1 MRKTSFD
8 GGDIAS
14 ITSGFDNDSKKPLA
28 GILKTKRNS
37 IKKKVQNFSL
47 DSDDGVIEPLLQK
60 VKENTETGNQSAKNL
75 LSKTK
80 NDSII
85 EKGDDKEKLL
95 ADKKSGMPSMTNI
108 PSITN
113 NAYLVNGSHNVKV
126 SIKSNGS
133 STMPMHS
140 HGNTSMFNNDAL
152 QGTYPPKTQIL
163 VGIESTKLSNYSP
176 SPLIFTTAKIHTD
189 GKSKQME
196 PVHVTPVPILSTI
209 EANVIKTGSVIDYTT
224 DINETLRRDNEQNM
238 QNNIFSKNPV
248 GSVPFPRVTSN
259 TSSDAVTKKSS
270 GNKVIITCATLIQ
283 VSQAPKVS
291 DVKATDV
298 KSAPVTSTINITQST
313 LLKSEQSTRTSAKHI
328 QDNAKSTALNENPK
342 SALEKITPL
351 MYNIKTDY
359 SILTP
364 ITSSVHGINKSDN
377 MIHKKVLEMDINK
390 NIQSPKTIT
399 SPVAGTSNLIDSSSS
414 IKYIPDS
421 SGTGRFTR
429 QVSCSLK
436 DNKIQSK
443 KYETAERCFEPDNKL
458 TASNPNKTNKTS
470 SSKVNSDRNLASNG
484 LNLQQ
489 LTAKSITSSITT
501 AASSVISSISS
512 SESPQAQIVA
522 TLSKA
527 IAITKDSP
535 VSVVKSLTTND
546 IINSTSNV
554 VKMTTN
560 ADTHVSNSEQTQS
573 AAITYTTISASA
585 VSKSLTV
592 STVKTP
598 AMITTS
604 QSAATAKN
612 IKISVAKPLITSSL
626 VAEAMSVKM
635 TTTAANSTL
644 SSIVKSQPEADTKS
658 TCSVFPALSKPS
670 SIATAKTP
678 IITPQSITTVSQT
691 SSKSTT
697 TSAKSTTAPRM
708 PQNSTAKN
716 VVGDAIPTATKPS
729 TVTTMKSSAGQKVN
743 TSKLATPKSS
753 AAVVSTGS
761 TTKKV
766 SNEQNGKK
774 TSDGFSEEGKG
785 SKT

>member
-1 MRKTSFD
+1 MFQTSFD

-14 ITSGFDNDSKKPLA
+14 ITSGFDNDSKKPIA

-60 VKENTETGNQSAKNL
+60 IKENTETGNQSAKNL

-80 NDSII
+80 TDSII

-113 NAYLVNGSHNVKV
+113 NAYLVNGSNNVKV

-140 HGNTSMFNNDAL
+140 HKNTSMFNNDAL
-152 QGTYPPKTQIL
+152 QDTYPPKTQTL
-163 VGIESTKLSNYSP
+163 VGIESTKLLSYSP

-209 EANVIKTGSVIDYTT
+209 EANVIKTGAVIDYTT

-238 QNNIFSKNPV
+238 QNNIFNKNPV

-270 GNKVIITCATLIQ
+270 GNKVIITSATLIQ
-283 VSQAPKVS
+283 VSQAPKVI

-313 LLKSEQSTRTSAKHI
+313 LLKSEQSTRTSVKHI
-328 QDNAKSTALNENPK
+328 EDNAKSTALNENPK

-414 IKYIPDS
+414 IKNIPNS
-421 SGTGRFTR
+421 SETGSFTR
-429 QVSCSLK
+429 QVSCSLN
-436 DNKIQSK
+436 NKIQSK
-443 KYETAERCFEPDNKL
+443 KYETAERCFEPDNKR

-470 SSKVNSDRNLASNG
+470 SSNG

-501 AASSVISSISS
+501 DASSVISSISS
-512 SESPQAQIVA
+512 SESSQAQIVA

-527 IAITKDSP
+527 ITITKDSP

-546 IINSTSNV
+546 IINLTSNV

-560 ADTHVSNSEQTQS
+560 ADTHVSNSEKTQA

-598 AMITTS
+598 AMIKTS

-612 IKISVAKPLITSSL
+612 IKISEAKPLITCSQ

-635 TTTAANSTL
+635 TTTAANSTIT
-644 SSIVKSQPEADTKS
+644 SIVKSQPEADTKS

-678 IITPQSITTVSQT
+678 MITSQSIITVSQT

-743 TSKLATPKSS
+743 TSKLATPKSA
-753 AAVVSTGS
+753 AAVVSTSS

-774 TSDGFSEEGKG
+774 TSDRLSKEGKG